1 MNIYQLTTE
10 YKQLESIL
18 IENEGEL
25 TPELEQ
31 ALQINQDQLQAKGIS
46 YGYVIKSI
54 EAESDI
60 IDAEIKRL
68 TQLKKVRDNAVERLK
83 TTLKQAMEMYGVLE
97 LKTPTLKI
105 SFRKSESV
113 EIIDMD
119 LLDEKYITKKTTEM
133 ANKTEIKEALK
144 RGEVIEGAELRTNNN
159 LQIK

>member
-1 MNIYQLTTE
+1 MNLYQLTTE

-25 TPELEQ
+25 TPDLEQ

-60 IDAEIKRL
+60 IDTEIKRL

-119 LLDEKYITKKTTEM
+119 LLDKKYITVKTTEM
-133 ANKTEIKEALK
+133 PNKTEIKEALK

>member
-1 MNIYQLTTE
+1 MNLYQLTTE

>member
-1 MNIYQLTTE
+1 MNLYQLTTE
-10 YKQLESIL
+10 YKHLESIL

-25 TPELEQ
+25 TPDLEQ

-68 TQLKKVRDNAVERLK
+68 TQLKNVRDNAVERLK

-119 LLDEKYITKKTTEM
+119 LLDKKYITKKTTEM

>member
-25 TPELEQ
+25 TPDLEQ

-68 TQLKKVRDNAVERLK
+68 TQLKKVRDNAAERLK

-133 ANKTEIKEALK
+133 PNKTEIKEALK

>member
-1 MNIYQLTTE
+1 MNLFNITTE
-10 YKQLESIL
+10 YKQLEAAL

-25 TPELEQ
+25 TPELET

-68 TQLKKVRDNAVERLK
+68 TQLKKVRDNAAERLK

-119 LLDEKYITKKTTEM
+119 LLDKKYITVKTTEM
-133 ANKTEIKEALK
+133 SNKTEIKEALK

>member
-1 MNIYQLTTE
+1 MNLFNITSE
-10 YKQLESIL
+10 YRQLEAAL

-25 TPELEQ
+25 TEQLEQ

-54 EAESDI
+54 ESEIDI

-68 TQLKKVRDNAVERLK
+68 ASLKKVRENASDRLR
-83 TTLKQAMEMYGVLE
+83 TTLQAAMECFGVLE

-113 EIIDMD
+113 NITDMD
-119 LLDEKYITKKTTEM
+119 ALPRNFITVKTTEM
-133 ANKTEIKEALK
+133 PNKADIKAALK
-144 RGEVIEGAELRTNNN
+144 EGKVIEGAELVLNNN
-159 LQIK
+159 LQIR

>member
-25 TPELEQ
+25 TPDLEQ

-133 ANKTEIKEALK
+133 PNKTEIKEALK
-144 RGEVIEGAELRTNNN
+144 RGEVIEGAELRINNN
-159 LQIK
+159 IQIK

>member
-1 MNIYQLTTE
+1 MNLYQLTTE

-25 TPELEQ
+25 TPDLEQ

-68 TQLKKVRDNAVERLK
+68 TQLKKVRDNAAERLK

-133 ANKTEIKEALK
+133 PNKTEIKEALK

>member
-1 MNIYQLTTE
+1 MNLFNITTE
-10 YKQLESIL
+10 YKQLEAAL

-25 TPELEQ
+25 TPELET

-68 TQLKKVRDNAVERLK
+68 TQLKKVRDNAAERLK

-119 LLDEKYITKKTTEM
+119 LLDKKYITKKITEM
-133 ANKTEIKEALK
+133 PNKTEIKEALK

>member
-1 MNIYQLTTE
+1 MNLYQLTTE

-25 TPELEQ
+25 TPDLEQ

-60 IDAEIKRL
+60 IDTEIKRL
-68 TQLKKVRDNAVERLK
+68 TQLKKTRDNAAERLK

-144 RGEVIEGAELRTNNN
+144 RGEVIEGAELRINNN

>member
-1 MNIYQLTTE
+1 MNLFNITTE
-10 YKQLESIL
+10 YKQLEAAL

-25 TPELEQ
+25 TEQLEQ

-68 TQLKKVRDNAVERLK
+68 TQLKKVRDNAAERLK

-133 ANKTEIKEALK
+133 PNKTEIKEALK

>member
-25 TPELEQ
+25 TPDLEQ

-68 TQLKKVRDNAVERLK
+68 TQLRKVRDNAVERLK